1 MNCLSINSTL
11 EVQDSKGALGCTPVF
26 AGVAVMIIPKI
37 IFQAQGKRESDKKM
51 GETRN
56 GGEMCPF
63 SLEMCV
69 V

>member
-11 EVQDSKGALGCTPVF
+11 EVQDSNRALGCTVF

-37 IFQAQGKRESDKKM
+37 IFQGKRESDKKM

-63 SLEMCV
+63 LLEMCV

>member
-1 MNCLSINSTL
+1 MGHLVVRT
-11 EVQDSKGALGCTPVF
+11 VF

-37 IFQAQGKRESDKKM
+37 VFQGKRESDKKM

>member
-11 EVQDSKGALGCTPVF
+11 EVQDSKGALGCTVF

-37 IFQAQGKRESDKKM
+37 IFQGKRESDKKM
-51 GETRN
+51 GETKN